1 MTEPAMTVPAER
13 PFIPGQRCHL
23 RPLVRADLDGNW
35 RHWLN
40 DPEVTRYMF
49 RGAFPASA
57 ESNEE
62 FYESVHNSPN
72 DLVLA
77 IVSADDDVHVG
88 NTGLHRID
96 WVNRSAEFGILI
108 GEKDYWGRGIGS
120 EATTNIVRHGFE
132 QLNLHRIWLGV
143 FAEHESAVGVYER
156 VGFRR
161 EGTLREAILR
171 DGETQD
177 QLIMGLLARE
187 FRGADAR

>member
-1 MTEPAMTVPAER
+1 MTLPTER
-13 PFIPGQRCHL
+13 PFIPGERCHL
-23 RPLVRADLDGNW
+23 RPLTRADLEGNW
-35 RHWLN
+35 SHWLN

-49 RGAFPASA
+49 RGALPASA

-62 FYESVHNSPN
+62 FYESVRDSPN

-77 IVSADDDVHVG
+77 IQAAEDDVHVG
-88 NTGLHRID
+88 NVGLHRID

-120 EATTNIVRHGFE
+120 EATANIVRHGFE

-143 FAEHESAVGVYER
+143 FADHESAVKVYER
-156 VGFRR
+156 IGFQK

-171 DGETQD
+171 DGETKD